1 MRHYEVMYI
10 LQPTLSAEELT
21 ALVDRF
27 NDLITS
33 MGGTV
38 EKTDRWDRR
47 QLAYEIKG
55 FRDGYYVVV
64 DFQGEPALETEM
76 DRQMKITEPLLRH
89 MILRREVKEV
99 KVKEAKVA
107 KEAPEVE

>member
-1 MRHYEVMYI
+1 MRKYELMYI

-38 EKTDRWDRR
+38 EKTDRWERQ
-47 QLAYEIKG
+47 QLAYDIKG
-55 FRDGYYVVV
+55 FRDGYYVLVH
-64 DFQGEPALETEM
+64 FLGEPDLEAEM
-76 DRQMKITEPLLRH
+76 DRQMKLTEPLIRH
-89 MILRREVKEV
+89 MITRRDEK
-99 KVKEAKVA
+99 
-107 KEAPEVE
+107 

>member
-1 MRHYEVMYI
+1 MMRPYEVMYI
-10 LQPTLSAEELT
+10 LQPTLSAEEQT

-27 NDLITS
+27 NTLIET

-47 QLAYEIKG
+47 TLAYDINN

-64 DFQGEPALETEM
+64 HFQGEPALQAEM
-76 DRQMKITEPLLRH
+76 DRQMKLTETLMRH
-89 MILRREVKEV
+89 MILRRDEK
-99 KVKEAKVA
+99 
-107 KEAPEVE
+107 